1 MYDNTE
7 GLAMRKTKIVCTI
20 GPACD
25 SQDKL
30 EALVRAGM
38 NVARLNMSHADHPA
52 HERTI
57 RNIRLV
63 SGALDRPIGILMDL
77 QGPKVRVNG
86 IQGTANLVPGQEFTL
101 TTRDV
106 PGDSKE
112 VNVPVKEL
120 PQSVQAGQTL
130 LLDDGLLE
138 LKVDGITETDI
149 RTKVVRG
156 GELKPRKGI
165 NLPQSTLQIPSITEK
180 DVKDLDF
187 GIRQG
192 VDMVAMSFVRKPGD
206 VLDLRRMVEDRGAD
220 LPIIAKIEKH
230 EGVKNIDGIIEVVN
244 GIMVAR
250 GDLGIEIPMA
260 EVPITQKMII
270 SKCNARGI
278 PVITATQMLDSMIRN
293 PIPTRAEATDVA
305 NAVFDGTDALML
317 SGETAF
323 GEYPVKAVE
332 TMARIAQYT
341 EDSSYY
347 KQVISAKTPRPS
359 ASITDTVAE
368 ATFDAARNLGAQA
381 IITATQTGFTA
392 RKVSR
397 YRPQVPI
404 LAVTTDPK
412 VINQLTLSW
421 AVVPVRIGE
430 SRDFDHL
437 VDEAVRMCTDRGYV
451 RTGDLVVITAGVL
464 TGIPGGTNIM
474 KVHLVAKE
482 MGRGMGIGRGIVK
495 GVVTVV
501 RRPEDFRNVRPG
513 DVLVLKEADVDN
525 LENIRQAKA
534 IITEEPG
541 LTSYT
546 AIIGR
551 EMEIPVVVGI
561 KDATRTFRDGV
572 EVTVDTVRGLIYEGF
587 INLPSD

>member
-1 MYDNTE
+1 
-7 GLAMRKTKIVCTI
+7 MRKTKIVCTI

-25 SQDKL
+25 TQDKL
-30 EALVRAGM
+30 ESLIDAGM
-38 NVARLNMSHADHPA
+38 NVARLNMSHADHQQ

-63 SGALDRPIGILMDL
+63 SEAMGQPVGILMDL
-77 QGPKVRVNG
+77 QGPKVRVGN
-86 IQGTANLVPGQEFTL
+86 IREPANSVPGQDFVL

-106 PGDSKE
+106 PGDSRE
-112 VNVPVKEL
+112 VTVPFKEL
-120 PQSVQAGQTL
+120 PQSVSAGQTL
-130 LLDDGLLE
+130 LLDDGLIE
-138 LKVDGITETDI
+138 LKVEGVTETDI
-149 RTKVVRG
+149 NTKVVRG
-156 GELKPRKGI
+156 GELKPRKGL
-165 NLPQSTLQIPSITEK
+165 NLPQSTLKIPSITEK
-180 DVKDLDF
+180 DVNDLDF
-187 GIRQG
+187 GILQG
-192 VDMVAMSFVRKPGD
+192 VDMVAMSFVRKPQD
-206 VLDLRRMVEDRGAD
+206 VLDLRRMIEARGAD
-220 LPIIAKIEKH
+220 IPIIAKIEKH
-230 EGVKNIDGIIEVVN
+230 EGVRNIDGIIDVVN

-260 EVPITQKMII
+260 EVPIVQKMLI
-270 SKCNARGI
+270 SKCNAKGI

-323 GEYPVKAVE
+323 GEYPVKAVQ
-332 TMARIAQYT
+332 TMARIAKYT

-347 KQVISAKTPRPS
+347 KHAIAAKTPRPS

-368 ATFDAARNLGAQA
+368 ATFDAARNLRAQA

-397 YRPQVPI
+397 YKPQMPI
-404 LAVTTDPK
+404 LAVTNDQK

-421 AVVPVRIGE
+421 AIVPLKIGE
-430 SRDFDHL
+430 PRDLDQL
-437 VDEAVRMCTDRGYV
+437 VDESVRTCVSKGYIG
-451 RTGDLVVITAGVL
+451 TGDLVVITAGVL

-482 MGRGMGIGRGIVK
+482 IARGMGIGRDTVK
-495 GVVTVV
+495 GVAIVV
-501 RRPEDFRNVRPG
+501 RTPDEFKNIKPG
-513 DVLVLKEADVDN
+513 DIVVLKEVDVDHI
-525 LENIRQAKA
+525 EDVKRAKA
-534 IITEEPG
+534 ILAEEPG

-551 EMEIPVVVGI
+551 EMDIPVVVGI
-561 KDATRTFRDGV
+561 RNATRTFQDGMK
-572 EVTVDTVRGLIYEGF
+572 VTVDTVRGLIYEGY